1 MEVLEVHTING
12 ADIFLCRFPEA
23 TNKKQY
29 YASYTAAGNVSALDW
44 QPEPDHHR
52 KWQTDAEGVLYFEPR
67 TPEKYLLFDS
77 LLSEHAAR
85 VRLKKMIDAAPF
97 VRFTRSDKSI
107 HYDARR

>member
-1 MEVLEVHTING
+1 MEILEVHTVNG
-12 ADIFLCRFPEA
+12 ADIFLARFPDVKG
-23 TNKKQY
+23 KKQY

-52 KWQTDAEGVLYFEPR
+52 KWLTDAEGVRYLEPR
-67 TPEKYLLFDS
+67 TVEKYLLFDS
-77 LLSEHAAR
+77 LLSEHGAR

-107 HYDARR
+107 HYNS

>member
-1 MEVLEVHTING
+1 MEILEVHTVNG

-23 TNKKQY
+23 PNGKKQY

-44 QPEPDHHR
+44 EPKPDLRTR
-52 KWQTDAEGVLYFEPR
+52 KYEPR
-67 TPEKYLLFDS
+67 TAEKHLLFES

-97 VRFTRSDKSI
+97 VRFTRTDKSI